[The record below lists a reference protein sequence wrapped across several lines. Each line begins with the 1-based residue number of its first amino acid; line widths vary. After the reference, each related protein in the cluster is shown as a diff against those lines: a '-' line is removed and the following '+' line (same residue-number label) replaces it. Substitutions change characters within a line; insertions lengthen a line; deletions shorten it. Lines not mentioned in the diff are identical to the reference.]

1 MSYLKRPAISAFFWE
16 KRMVDTMKVHFI
28 GFGPGDPELLTIR
41 AFKLL
46 EEADLIIYPGSIID
60 EDFLSQFTGKKMDS
74 YGLKLEQ
81 IVETIENAVKCGE
94 KVVRVQTGDP
104 TIYGAIGEQ
113 IRELE
118 EKGIECE
125 IVPGVSSVFSSASS
139 AKMELTT
146 PDSPGIAVI
155 RPKGRTLEEDHLD
168 VIASLPLTLVILLG
182 AGKIDYITT
191 VIGKARGFD
200 EPCAVVYHASRSD
213 ERVIFSSLGEI
224 EEEMKNLGIEKTA
237 TIIVGKAVDGYS
249 GRSHLYG

>member
-1 MSYLKRPAISAFFWE
+1 ML
-16 KRMVDTMKVHFI
+16 KVHFI

-60 EDFLSQFTGKKMDS
+60 KDFLDQFDGKKVDS

-81 IVETIENAVKCGE
+81 IVEKIENTVNSGE

-113 IRELE
+113 IKELE
-118 EKGIECE
+118 ERGVECE

-146 PDSPGIAVI
+146 PDSPGIAII

-168 VIASLPLTLVILLG
+168 TIASLPLTLVILLG
-182 AGKIDYITT
+182 ASKIDYIIAE
-191 VIGKARGFD
+191 VGKVRGFD
-200 EPCAVVYHASRSD
+200 EPCAVVYHSSRSD
-213 ERVIFSSLGEI
+213 EWVIVSRLGDI
-224 EEEMKNLGIEKTA
+224 EEEMKNMGIEKTA
-237 TIIVGKAVDGYS
+237 TIIVGKAVAGYS
-249 GRSHLYG
+249 GRSYLYG

>member
-1 MSYLKRPAISAFFWE
+1 ML
-16 KRMVDTMKVHFI
+16 KVHFI

-60 EDFLSQFTGKKMDS
+60 KDFLGQFDGKKVDS

-81 IVETIENAVKCGE
+81 IVEKIENAVNSGE

-113 IRELE
+113 IKELE
-118 EKGIECE
+118 ERGVECE

-146 PDSPGIAVI
+146 PDSPGIAII

-168 VIASLPLTLVILLG
+168 TIASLPLTLVILLG
-182 AGKIDYITT
+182 ASKIDYITAE
-191 VIGKARGFD
+191 VGKVRGFD
-200 EPCAVVYHASRSD
+200 EPCAVVYHSSMSD
-213 ERVIFSSLGEI
+213 ERVVVSRLGDI
-224 EEEMKNLGIEKTA
+224 EEEMKNMGIERTA
-237 TIIVGKAVDGYS
+237 TIIVGKAVAGYS
-249 GRSHLYG
+249 GRSYLYG